1 MTIARAHLI
10 DPSLTRWYHCVT
22 RCVRR
27 AYLLGDEEHNR
38 KEWIESRLEELANCF
53 AVAVGGFSV
62 IRRRGTPCDMRLH
75 RSESDCRQDCRYS
88 GNQRSY
94 VDQAATGACRSRGPD
109 GPTGNGQS
117 WQRCGFARGR
127 RPGRVAV
134 AVSD

>member
-38 KEWIESRLEELANCF
+38 KEWIESRFEELANCF

-62 IRRRGTPCDMRLH
+62 MNNHLNVLLRLDPEVAAGWSDEEVVRRWGQLCPPRDK
-75 RSESDCRQDCRYS
+75 
-88 GNQRSY
+88 
-94 VDQAATGACRSRGPD
+94 SRRELPVTD
-109 GPTGNGQS
+109 DWVQS
-117 WQRCGFARGR
+117 TWAGLFT
-127 RPGRVAV
+127 
-134 AVSD
+134 